1 MGWSRCD
8 ALSTCP
14 GGQTG
19 AVLTGH
25 QRLTVKEKESVR
37 EGGNDNG
44 NNATMSKT
52 MLMPAMMRIKLT
64 MTTTRRTTGGE
75 DGSGRRR
82 PSSPPPRLPRT
93 IHACRQSKDS
103 LNRPAAQTRQ
113 FRRHPSCRL
122 CQRRGHPVVYVA
134 CCLRHPHWCRRRHPR
149 RATTAKRTDKATT
162 RWG

>member
-44 NNATMSKT
+44 DNATMSTT

-64 MTTTRRTTGGE
+64 MTTTRRTTGGRTE
-75 DGSGRRR
+75 AAGAGHRHHRHGCR
-82 PSSPPPRLPRT
+82 GPYTLAVNPRIR
-93 IHACRQSKDS
+93 
-103 LNRPAAQTRQ
+103 
-113 FRRHPSCRL
+113 
-122 CQRRGHPVVYVA
+122 
-134 CCLRHPHWCRRRHPR
+134 
-149 RATTAKRTDKATT
+149 
-162 RWG
+162 